1 LESGGNKMRVVFLGA
16 SNLTVTTAKLAIESG
31 HEVVIVELDPQRIDE
46 LSGELDCGFIQG
58 DGSFPSI
65 LEEVGPE
72 NTDFLICFTDNDQD
86 NIIAS
91 LVGQRMGFG
100 QVITRIDNPDF
111 GAICKQLKLEDVF
124 NPDKLIADTL
134 VDTIEGYKRARHT
147 TELIGDL
154 YFFKFQVT
162 ESTEKKLDSLDLP
175 KDTQLVCVFRE
186 DKAYLVSNLEM
197 LKEDDVVTLITRE
210 KQIQMLSEKFEL
222 PRQHKSKNKNK

>member
-1 LESGGNKMRVVFLGA
+1 MRIVFLGA
-16 SNLTVTTAKLAIESG
+16 SNLTVTAAKLAIESG
-31 HEVVIVELDPQRIDE
+31 HEVVIVELEQQKIDE

-111 GAICKQLKLEDVF
+111 NAICKQLKLEDVL
-124 NPDKLIADTL
+124 NPDKLMADTL
-134 VDTIEGYKRARHT
+134 LDTIEGYERARHT

-162 ESTEKKLDSLDLP
+162 ESTEKKLDALALP
-175 KDTQLVCVFRE
+175 EDTQIVCVFRE

-197 LKEDDVVTLITRE
+197 LREDDVVTLITKE
-210 KQIQMLSEKFEL
+210 SYIEMLSGKFEL
-222 PRQHKSKNKNK
+222 PRQLKSKNNQN

>member
-1 LESGGNKMRVVFLGA
+1 MRIVFLGA
-16 SNLTVTTAKLAIESG
+16 SNLTVTAAKLAIESG
-31 HEVVIVELDPQRIDE
+31 HEVVIVELDQQKIDE

-100 QVITRIDNPDF
+100 QVITRIDNTDF
-111 GAICKQLKLEDVF
+111 DAICKQLKLEDVL
-124 NPDKLIADTL
+124 NPDMLMAGTL
-134 VDTIEGYKRARHT
+134 LDTIEGYERARHT

-162 ESTEKKLDSLDLP
+162 ESTEKKLDALDLP
-175 KDTQLVCVFRE
+175 KDIQIVCVFRE
-186 DKAYLVSNLEM
+186 DEAYLVSDLEM
-197 LKEDDVVTLITRE
+197 LQEDDVVTLITKERHIE
-210 KQIQMLSEKFEL
+210 TLSGKFEL
-222 PRQHKSKNKNK
+222 PRQLKSKNDQK

>member
-1 LESGGNKMRVVFLGA
+1 MRIVFLGA
-16 SNLTVTTAKLAIESG
+16 SNLTVTTAKLAIECG
-31 HEVVIVELDPQRIDE
+31 HEVVIVELDQHKIDE

-111 GAICKQLKLEDVF
+111 DAICKQLKLEDVL

-154 YFFKFQVT
+154 CFFKFLVT
-162 ESTEKKLDSLDLP
+162 ENTEKKLNALDLP
-175 KDTQLVCVFRE
+175 KDTQIVCVFRE
-186 DKAYLVSNLEM
+186 DDAYLVSNLEM
-197 LKEDDVVTLITRE
+197 LKENDIVTLITRR
-210 KQIQMLSEKFEL
+210 KKVDALSAKFEL
-222 PRQHKSKNKNK
+222 PRQLNSKNNRN